1 MATQALDAQRIPK
14 DIGTACVDLT
24 QFQPTALMPAD
35 NDVML
40 VKTPDCT
47 ASATDTTPYAIVFKT
62 GAEVTIPPRWRGG
75 AISAIALP
83 PRQP

>member
-1 MATQALDAQRIPK
+1 MATQALDANRRATN
-14 DIGTACVDLT
+14 IGPACVDLT

-47 ASATDTTPYAIVFKT
+47 ASANEATPYAIVFKT
-62 GAEVTIPPRWRGG
+62 GAEVTIPRRWRGG

-83 PRQP
+83 PR